1 MKELCY
7 TFLSDGSSDKALMPI
22 LNWLLRVN
30 QVECAIQSNWADLR
44 RLPKP
49 PKKLLPRIIN
59 SIDLYPCDLL
69 FIHRDAEREPRE
81 NRVSEI
87 REAIEEVVKQ
97 SVAVPPHVCVI
108 PIRMQEAWLLF
119 DEAALRKAA
128 GNPNGRQPLELP
140 NIRKVEQ
147 LPDPKEYLHELLCK
161 ASGLTGRRLKQF
173 SSDKVNGCVHR
184 LAELINDFSPLRAL
198 SAFQALETEIQEV
211 IEMQGWCFDSEDK

>member
-7 TFLSDGSSDKALMPI
+7 TLLSDGSSDKALMPI
-22 LNWLLRVN
+22 LTWLLRAH

-59 SIDLYPCDLL
+59 SLELYPCDLL

-81 NRVSEI
+81 KRITEI
-87 REAIEEVVKQ
+87 LEALEEAVKKPVV
-97 SVAVPPHVCVI
+97 VPPHICVI
-108 PIRMQEAWLLF
+108 PVRMQEAWLLF

-128 GNPNGRQPLELP
+128 GNPSGRQALQLP
-140 NIRKVEQ
+140 DICRLEQ
-147 LPDPKEYLHELLCK
+147 LPDPKDILYGLLCE

-173 SSDKVNGCVHR
+173 SVNERVHR
-184 LAELINDFSPLRAL
+184 LAELIDDFSPLRAL
-198 SAFQALETEIQEV
+198 SAFQLLETEIQQV
-211 IEMQGWCFDSEDK
+211 IETQDWCS